1 MIKQSPTWIWPCV
14 MNYEEKTL
22 IAARKKKT
30 DYPQRKMHQ
39 IDMRFLSNIRR
50 KKTAQQCHQ
59 NIFSLRLGS
68 KAVSDTY
75 YLDKLLNL
83 FMPQFPYL

>member
-1 MIKQSPTWIWPCV
+1 

-22 IAARKKKT
+22 IAARKKK
-30 DYPQRKMHQ
+30 Q
-39 IDMRFLSNIRR
+39 ITYKEKSIRLTWDFSATLEER
-50 KKTAQQCHQ
+50 RQHNNAIK
-59 NIFSLRLGS
+59 IFFHSDRLGS

-75 YLDKLLNL
+75 YSDKLLNL